1 MSGPRLAERV
11 EGSRRLRGARRCAG
25 LVCRALARLEID
37 GLEHVPASG
46 GVVLV
51 ANHRALMDGVVLFGV
66 MDRVV
71 SCLVKAEAFRGPL
84 APILRGC
91 AQIPVHRDQV
101 DPAPVHLA
109 VELLRAGGVLGVFPE
124 GTRGDGR
131 VSHAKPGAGYFA
143 LRSGAV
149 VVPVALHGTRQ
160 MVRRRSLRRPVVRM
174 IAAAPMHVERC
185 PDDAVVARRTVA
197 EATER
202 VRVRLAALVAQTTQ
216 DLK

>member
-1 MSGPRLAERV
+1 M
-11 EGSRRLRGARRCAG
+11 
-25 LVCRALARLEID
+25 
-37 GLEHVPASG
+37 PASG

-66 MDRVV
+66 LDRVV

-109 VELLRAGGVLGVFPE
+109 VDLLRAGGVLGVFPE

-197 EATER
+197 EATEGI
-202 VRVRLAALVAQTTQ
+202 RVRLAALVAQTTQ

>member
-25 LVCRALARLEID
+25 LVCHALARLEID

-66 MDRVV
+66 LDRVV

-124 GTRGDGR
+124 GTRGDGC

-197 EATER
+197 EATEGI
-202 VRVRLAALVAQTTQ
+202 RVRLAALVAQTTQ

>member
-1 MSGPRLAERV
+1 MSVRLAERV
-11 EGSRRLRGARRCAG
+11 DGSRRLRGARRCAW
-25 LVCRALARLEID
+25 LVCHALARLEVD
-37 GLEHVPASG
+37 GLEHVAATG

-51 ANHRALMDGVVLFGV
+51 ANHRSLMDGVVLFGAL
-66 MDRVV
+66 DRVV

-84 APILRGC
+84 APVLRGC
-91 AQIPVHRDQV
+91 AQIPVHRKRV
-101 DPAPVHLA
+101 DPAPVRLG

-174 IAAAPMHVERC
+174 TAAAPMRFERW
-185 PDDAVVARRTVA
+185 PDDAVLARRTVA
-197 EATER
+197 EAAEDIR
-202 VRVRLAALVAQTTQ
+202 LRLAALVAEMTQ
-216 DLK
+216 DVR

>member
-1 MSGPRLAERV
+1 
-11 EGSRRLRGARRCAG
+11 
-25 LVCRALARLEID
+25 
-37 GLEHVPASG
+37 
-46 GVVLV
+46 
-51 ANHRALMDGVVLFGV
+51 MDGVVLFGAL
-66 MDRVV
+66 DRVV

-84 APILRGC
+84 ASFLRSC
-91 AQIPVHRDQV
+91 AQIPVHRERV
-101 DPAPVHLA
+101 DPAPVRLG

-174 IAAAPMHVERC
+174 VAAAPMRFERC
-185 PDDAVVARRTVA
+185 RDDAILTRRTVA
-197 EATER
+197 EAAEGIRT
-202 VRVRLAALVAQTTQ
+202 RLAALVADTTE
-216 DLK
+216 DVR